1 MRCPY
6 GDVDDTRQRL
16 HAHLAD
22 QHRAAVVRRS
32 DETTGKLYYRLDCP
46 LCTEYTEREVNPRG
60 HDLSFLETFEYE
72 ICLVAFDQLLYHL
85 EAAHAPATP

>member
-6 GDVDDTRQRL
+6 CDVDHTRQQL

-32 DETTGKLYYRLDCP
+32 DETTGKLFYRLDCP
-46 LCTEYTEREVNPRG
+46 LCAEYTEREVNPRG
-60 HDLSFLETFEYE
+60 RDATFLETFEYE

-85 EAAHAPATP
+85 EAAHSSSAR

>member
-6 GDVDDTRQRL
+6 CEVEDSRQKL
-16 HAHLAD
+16 HAHLTD

-32 DETTGKLYYRLDCP
+32 DETTGKLFYRLDCP
-46 LCTEYTEREVNPRG
+46 LCDEYTEREVNPRG
-60 HDLSFLETFEYE
+60 HDPAFLETFEYE

-85 EAAHAPATP
+85 EAAHSATAS

>member
-6 GDVDDTRQRL
+6 CEVEDTRQKL

-22 QHRAAVVRRS
+22 QHSEKVIRRG
-32 DETTGKLYYRLDCP
+32 DERTGKLFYRLDCP
-46 LCTEYTEREVNPRG
+46 LCDEYTEREVNPRG
-60 HDLSFLETFEYE
+60 RDPAFLETFEHE

-85 EAAHAPATP
+85 EAAHERS